1 MPKAWPFAINFTTS
15 TQERLMKIKLLDQVR
30 ETARLKHLS
39 LRTEEAYVQWI
50 KRYVLFHKKKHP
62 MTLGGNE
69 VRQFLTYLVQSKYVS
84 SSTQNQALNAIIFL
98 YKQVLKK
105 PLGMFGDI
113 PRGQHTVRLPVIYS
127 RDEAKAIL
135 NNLQGIPKLVAS
147 LLYGSGLRLLEAMRL
162 RIQDID
168 FEYNYIIVREG
179 KGDKDRLVP
188 LPQKFIPALQ
198 RQIEKVKL
206 LHKEDIAEGYG
217 EAFLPDALQIK
228 FKNASKEI
236 GWQYVFPASQ
246 RSADPRTVIIL
257 RHHLHVTYIQ
267 RSVKDAIDKSG
278 LHKCDSCHSFRH
290 SFATH
295 LLEDGHDIRTVQ
307 ELLGHSSREIF
318 NKKVIYGKILLCLCA
333 PVTKG

>member
-1 MPKAWPFAINFTTS
+1 
-15 TQERLMKIKLLDQVR
+15 MKIKLLDQVR

-39 LRTEEAYVQWI
+39 RRTEEAYVQWI
-50 KRYVLFHKKKHP
+50 KRFVLFHKKRHP
-62 MTLGGNE
+62 MALGENE

-98 YKQVLKK
+98 YKQVLNK

-113 PRGQHTVRLPVIYS
+113 PRGQRTVRLPVVFS
-127 RDEAKAIL
+127 RNEAKAIL

-147 LLYGSGLRLLEAMRL
+147 LLYGSGLRLLEAVRL

-168 FEYNYIIVREG
+168 FENNYIIVREG

-198 RQIEKVKL
+198 RQIEKVSL
-206 LHKEDIAEGYG
+206 LHEEDIAEGYG
-217 EAFLPDALQIK
+217 ETFLPDALQIK
-228 FKNASKEI
+228 FKNASKEL

-246 RSADPRTVIIL
+246 RSADPRTGIIL

-267 RSVKDAIDKSG
+267 RSVKEAIDKSG
-278 LHKCDSCHSFRH
+278 LHKNGSCHSFRH

-307 ELLGHSSREIF
+307 ELLGHKDVRTTMIYTHVL
-318 NKKVIYGKILLCLCA
+318 NKKGLTVRSPLD
-333 PVTKG
+333 T